1 MQGPHF
7 SPLRCHV
14 AAILVSLTFTACSRT
29 PSPPSDP
36 VEQAEYWRRLDAEYE
51 ELTRGYDE
59 ETGARQIGVAK
70 LREKLANGER
80 VLLLDIREARENAVS
95 SLPNARHVAPD
106 EVDSTA
112 LTVSPDVTVVTY
124 CTAGYRSGTAA
135 AKLEK
140 RLGRK
145 VLNLHGG
152 IVAWFNAGG
161 EVRDPGGQVTDK
173 IDAYGPE
180 WKRYVHPRK

>member
-1 MQGPHF
+1 MQDPHF
-7 SPLRCHV
+7 SPLRGCV
-14 AAILVSLTFTACSRT
+14 VAILASLVLTSCSRT

-36 VEQAEYWRRLDAEYE
+36 VERAAYWRRLDAEYE

-59 ETGARQIGVAK
+59 ETGAHQIGVAT

-106 EVDSTA
+106 DVDSTA
-112 LTVSPDVTVVTY
+112 LTAAADVTVVTY
-124 CTAGYRSGTAA
+124 CTAGYRSGIAA

-161 EVRDPGGQVTDK
+161 EVHDPSGQVTDK
-173 IDAYGPE
+173 IDAYGPQ
-180 WKRYVHPRK
+180 WQKYVHAPE